1 MSNRTP
7 LYDCHREAGAQLVDF
22 SGWEMPLHYG
32 SQIQEHH
39 RVRESVGMFDVSH
52 MGVLDITGAG
62 ANDFLRYALANDIA
76 KLTEAGKALYSCML
90 NDKGGVID
98 DLIVYRLGE
107 NDFRLVLNAGT
118 RDSDLK
124 WLQTLAKDFEVT
136 LTERTDLSIIA
147 VQGPGALS
155 LLDDML
161 SEPIAEKLQRL
172 ELFQFLIAEDIM
184 IARTGYTG
192 EDGVEIILPSED
204 AKALWEDLLNEEVA
218 PCGLGARDTLR
229 LEAGFNL
236 YGLDMDATTSPLIS
250 NLAWTVSL
258 KDKVRDFVGR
268 AALEKVKAN
277 GVIQKLVGLE
287 MEVAGVL
294 RDHQTVFVEGLDDGE
309 ITSGSFSPTLGHA
322 IALARVPI
330 DTGDTAEVERRG
342 QRIPVKVVTLPFVKK
357 KEPANA

>member
-1 MSNRTP
+1 MSKRTP